1 MVSMKDIRSVGR
13 RIGREFKPR
22 QVILFGS
29 HSRGTANEDS
39 DVDLLIVMPFEGH
52 SVDKSVEILLTIHP
66 PFPTDILVRTP
77 RVVRQ
82 RIAMGDCFMQ
92 EIIAKGKVLYEAH
105 YR

>member
-1 MVSMKDIRSVGR
+1 
-13 RIGREFKPR
+13 
-22 QVILFGS
+22 
-29 HSRGTANEDS
+29 
-39 DVDLLIVMPFEGH
+39 MPFEGH

-92 EIIAKGKVLYEAH
+92 EIIAKGKVFYEAH